1 MPRTRTT
8 VISLIAVGTLLGA
21 AGVATADDPHPG
33 PSGTPTGDGA
43 PGLCKRAPKIDHRID
58 RILDRLHADA
68 SRRGSI
74 ARLEQRVA
82 AAKSAGHTEIET
94 YLNDRLT
101 FRRSLVPTLEARQ
114 KDLADVQKWCKTHD
128 NGADN

>member
-1 MPRTRTT
+1 MPSTRKT
-8 VISLIAVGTLLGA
+8 VVSLVAVGTLLGA
-21 AGVATADDPHPG
+21 AGVAAADTASPA

-43 PGLCKRAPKIDHRID
+43 AALCRRAPKVDQRID

-68 SRRGSI
+68 SRRGSV

-82 AAKSAGHTEIET
+82 HARSAGHKEIEN

-101 FRRSLVPTLEARQ
+101 FRRSLIPTLEARR
-114 KDLADVQKWCKTHD
+114 KDLSEVEKWCGAND
-128 NGADN
+128 NGSAK